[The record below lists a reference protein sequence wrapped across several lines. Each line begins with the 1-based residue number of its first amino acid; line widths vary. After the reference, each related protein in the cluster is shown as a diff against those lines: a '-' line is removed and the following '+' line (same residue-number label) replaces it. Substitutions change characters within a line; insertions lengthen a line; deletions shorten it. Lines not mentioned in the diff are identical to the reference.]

1 MGLMAIN
8 ETVGQLGEKQSFLTN
23 KEQEFVVQFAFKS
36 GDIQLAKKLIDELI
50 DPDTN
55 NEMVIQRF
63 TTMMDIK
70 PHWIEQIENLLVAIE
85 LYRIEEEKAV
95 ESLVDV
101 LKAYGIDVSIDEI
114 KNLDTS
120 VIKDK
125 VQSER
130 VK

>member
-8 ETVGQLGEKQSFLTN
+8 ETVGQLGDKQSFLTN
-23 KEQEFVVQFAFKS
+23 KEREFVVQFAFKS

-101 LKAYGIDVSIDEI
+101 LKAYGIDVTIDEI

>member
-23 KEQEFVVQFAFKS
+23 KEREFVVQFAFKS